1 MPFAFDEPFYFKRG
15 LNRSHESFFAA
26 WAAVASMQGIAPV
39 SMLRSLG
46 FGRLGP
52 IAGSAAANIQS
63 GIGNVTAGSLFST
76 LQSAGMGGSG
86 AGMVKKLLSRSRRPK
101 VAEAAFLELYNWMG
115 SADDTDSSDSDSDS
129 DAYD

>member
-1 MPFAFDEPFYFKRG
+1 MSFAFDEPFYFKRG

-63 GIGNVTAGSLFST
+63 GIGNVTAGLREPFFN
-76 LQSAGMGGSG
+76 SAE
-86 AGMVKKLLSRSRRPK
+86 RRDGWFWCRDGE
-101 VAEAAFLELYNWMG
+101 EASFQITQA
-115 SADDTDSSDSDSDS
+115 
-129 DAYD
+129 

>member
-76 LQSAGMGGSG
+76 LQSAACRDGWFWCRDGEEASFQITQAYGRRGCVSG
-86 AGMVKKLLSRSRRPK
+86 AV
-101 VAEAAFLELYNWMG
+101 
-115 SADDTDSSDSDSDS
+115 
-129 DAYD
+129 